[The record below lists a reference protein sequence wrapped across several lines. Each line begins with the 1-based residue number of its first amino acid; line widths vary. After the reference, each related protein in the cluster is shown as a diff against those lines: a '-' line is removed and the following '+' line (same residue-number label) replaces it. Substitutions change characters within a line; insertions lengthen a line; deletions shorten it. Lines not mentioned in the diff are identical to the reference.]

1 MNKLNSFDS
10 NLDIKFCSYELRIYQ
25 KDIGTVQDI
34 NYPFY
39 TAELVNIIIMNT
51 LNSNESKLI

>member
-10 NLDIKFCSYELRIYQ
+10 NLDIKFCSYELRIYH

-34 NYPFY
+34 NYP
-39 TAELVNIIIMNT
+39 LHCRI
-51 LNSNESKLI
+51 SKYHYHEYAQ